1 MAGERQI
8 ETPRRESLGMG
19 GLFSAYWEGMGEER
33 GREGGTE
40 TEREEERE
48 GDRGRGCLFRR
59 RQNRE
64 KGRTNGDLLALVGR
78 RRLGVGG
85 ACRLKGQVYPGDR
98 ADQQN
103 YNYNIPVFFL

>member
-1 MAGERQI
+1 MRI
-8 ETPRRESLGMG
+8 
-19 GLFSAYWEGMGEER
+19 
-33 GREGGTE
+33 GRVWGK
-40 TEREEERE
+40 REEERE
-48 GDRGRGCLFRR
+48 GQRQRGKRRGRGTEAEAAFSEEDRTER
-59 RQNRE
+59 K